1 MSICLWGSFLALDSE
16 DGRAASGLCHW
27 MMNVKMLLTH
37 TWMLARYWDVQG
49 LPGPWRSAKRQS
61 NSCLGPVLLVSLQA
75 SSRCQIL
82 FKCSWPEL
90 CLEVGKE
97 ESLVV
102 MLSLEDWQ
110 GEPIFLAS
118 CYQWIGDTLPS
129 LLNRNTGS
137 QKYSW
142 LCNIPFLDM
151 QKTSLRGSYLM
162 LLLEKRLLLW

>member
-1 MSICLWGSFLALDSE
+1 MPLDDE
-16 DGRAASGLCHW
+16 CQDVAD
-27 MMNVKMLLTH
+27 TH
-37 TWMLARYWDVQG
+37 MDAGQVLRWPRP
-49 LPGPWRSAKRQS
+49 PGVLEISQRQS

-118 CYQWIGDTLPS
+118 CCQ
-129 LLNRNTGS
+129 
-137 QKYSW
+137 
-142 LCNIPFLDM
+142 
-151 QKTSLRGSYLM
+151 
-162 LLLEKRLLLW
+162 